1 MKKRRWQKSEAQKK
15 REAKK
20 GLPRDLEQTKQKLG
34 IGHIEAL
41 KGATPS
47 PLVTKGWERKP
58 KPAPTSDRIPGAAP
72 VKDLMH
78 AHQWKR
84 GAEEK
89 PSTVK
94 EIRRKASQ
102 IGPAYNK
109 GALQYL
115 PSAGFSDGT
124 DPASTTRR
132 RPGQIDAFTGRKN
145 ASRPKTK

>member
-34 IGHIEAL
+34 IGHVEAL

-72 VKDLMH
+72 LEDLMH
-78 AHQWKR
+78 AHQWNV
-84 GAEEK
+84 GL
-89 PSTVK
+89 
-94 EIRRKASQ
+94 RKS
-102 IGPAYNK
+102 P
-109 GALQYL
+109 L
-115 PSAGFSDGT
+115 P
-124 DPASTTRR
+124 
-132 RPGQIDAFTGRKN
+132 
-145 ASRPKTK
+145 